1 MLTDQPGP
9 YALDFQTDASYHEAT
24 HSPGD
29 LRTLEEHVHGTG

>member
-9 YALDFQTDASYHEAT
+9 YALDFQTDASNHEAT